1 MTANLITQD
10 FLLYASRE
18 WPDATFWRNNR
29 IKAKALG
36 RDGHLRVI
44 EAGIDGQA
52 DITGCVPVTV
62 GGRRIGVRVEVE
74 VKSGRD
80 QQRTTQITFEHA
92 IKRAGGIYLII
103 HDAAKGVA
111 CLNLLLMDLTKL

>member
-10 FLLYASRE
+10 FLLFASRE
-18 WPDATFWRNNR
+18 WPDGMFWRNNR

-36 RDGHLRVI
+36 KDGQLRVV
-44 EAGIDGQA
+44 ESGIDGQA
-52 DITGCVPVTV
+52 DITGCVPITIA
-62 GGRRIGVRVEVE
+62 GRRAGIRVEVE
-74 VKSGRD
+74 VKAGRD
-80 QQRTTQITFEHA
+80 TQRDTQITFEHA

-111 CLNLLLMDLTKL
+111 CLNILLRDMERQ

>member
-36 RDGHLRVI
+36 RDGHLRMI

-62 GGRRIGVRVEVE
+62 SGRRIGVRVEVE
-74 VKSGRD
+74 VKAGRD
-80 QQRTTQITFEHA
+80 RQRDTQITFEHA
-92 IKRAGGIYLII
+92 INRAGGIYLII

-111 CLNLLLMDLTKL
+111 CLNLLLRDLER